1 MILFVAGH
9 PSVDRLYEVELVE
22 PGRIHRPSLVCVVP
36 GGKGL
41 NAARAARRLGGSPH
55 LLAVLAGHAGRW
67 IADALAA
74 EGVDGTFVWIEGETR
89 TSVSVASSSDP
100 GGLVTGFYEDSPPIA
115 ADAWAELEAAAE
127 EAMDGA
133 EMVCLSGGLIAGAPI
148 DGYRRLAELAHRRG
162 LPVAIDSHGPQL
174 LEALEAGPE
183 LVKLNAE
190 EAAEALGVRVPE
202 SDELRWA
209 AGAAGE
215 IHGRVAG
222 NRITVVTCGTS
233 GMAFVDGGGEAL
245 GGRIEEVSRYP
256 VGSGDAV
263 LASLALGMTRA
274 TRARE
279 MLALALAAGAA
290 NAEVPGPGILD
301 PDRVRTL
308 AARASIAPI
317 AGLAR

>member
-9 PSVDRLYEVELVE
+9 PSVDRLYEVELVQ

-41 NAARAARRLGGSPH
+41 NAARAARRLGGAPH

-67 IADALAA
+67 IAEALAA
-74 EGVDGTFVWIEGETR
+74 DGVDGTFVWTEGETR

-100 GGLVTGFYEDSPPIA
+100 GGLVTGFYEGSPPIP
-115 ADAWAELEAAAE
+115 ADAWAMLEAAAAG
-127 EAMDGA
+127 AMDGA
-133 EMVCLSGGLIAGAPI
+133 EMVCLSGGLIPGAPI
-148 DGYRRLAELAHRRG
+148 DGYRRIVEMAHERG

-174 LEALEAGPE
+174 LLALEAGPE

-190 EAAEALGVRVPE
+190 EAAEALGVTAP
-202 SDELRWA
+202 DEDALRWA
-209 AGAAGE
+209 AGAASE
-215 IHGRVAG
+215 IHGFVAG
-222 NRITVVTCGTS
+222 NRMTIVTCGTS
-233 GMAFVDGGGEAL
+233 GMALVDGSGEAL

-263 LASLALGMTRA
+263 LASLALGIARCA
-274 TRARE
+274 PARE
-279 MLALALAAGAA
+279 LLAQGLAAGAA
-290 NAEVPGPGILD
+290 NAEVPGPGILN
-301 PDRVRTL
+301 PDRVPAI

-317 AGLAR
+317 AV